1 MAKRENT
8 STFKRWGLTLAALW
22 SCRYVLVPVLVPC
35 VMSGEGFIMVST
47 VPTEFVVSDIVTCA
61 VAAVFVCFFVF
72 LWRYVEHNDSEQLNR
87 KLNPMKLKFIGGV
100 ALAMVLTGIL
110 AYFASALLV
119 GYFKV
124 AEPTVYDYCIFGA
137 LAALGFGML
146 FTILFS
152 EGITALGKF
161 IEQKVRE
168 AKDAIDGIQKAA
180 EELGMTPEE
189 YTAALKEVAAAKKAT
204 EEPPKEV

>member
-1 MAKRENT
+1 
-8 STFKRWGLTLAALW
+8 
-22 SCRYVLVPVLVPC
+22 
-35 VMSGEGFIMVST
+35 MVST

-61 VAAVFVCFFVF
+61 VAAVLVCFFVF
-72 LWRYVEHNDSEQLNR
+72 LWRYVEHNDAAVPKLNR
-87 KLNPMKLKFIGGV
+87 KLNPMAFRFIGGV

-110 AYFASALLV
+110 AYFASSLLV

-124 AEPTVYDYCIFGA
+124 VEPTVYDYCIFGA
-137 LAALGFGML
+137 LAALGLGMV

-161 IEQKVRE
+161 VEQKVRE

-180 EELGMTPEE
+180 EELGMSPEE
-189 YTAALKEVAAAKKAT
+189 YAAAVKEIAAAKKA
-204 EEPPKEV
+204 EEPPKEA

>member
-8 STFKRWGLTLAALW
+8 SAIRRWGLTLAALW
-22 SCRYVLVPVLVPC
+22 SCRYILVPVLAPC
-35 VMSGEGFIMVST
+35 VMSGEVYIMVST

-61 VAAVFVCFFVF
+61 VAAVIVCFFVF
-72 LWRYVEHNDSEQLNR
+72 LWRYVEHNDAEHLNR
-87 KLNPMKLKFIGGV
+87 KLNPMAFKFIGGV

-110 AYFASALLV
+110 AYFASSLLV

-124 AEPTVYDYCIFGA
+124 VEPTVYDYCVFGA
-137 LAALGFGML
+137 LAALGLGMV

-161 IEQKVRE
+161 VEQKVRE
-168 AKDAIDGIQKAA
+168 AKDAIDGITKAA

-189 YTAALKEVAAAKKAT
+189 YAAAVKEIAAAKKA
-204 EEPPKEV
+204 EEPPKEA